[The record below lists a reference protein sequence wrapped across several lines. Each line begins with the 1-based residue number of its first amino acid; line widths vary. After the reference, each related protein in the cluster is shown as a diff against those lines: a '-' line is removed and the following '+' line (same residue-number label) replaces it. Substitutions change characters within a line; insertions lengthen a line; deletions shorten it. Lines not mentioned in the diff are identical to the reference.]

1 MVIEGGT
8 KKMIALLMVTPR
20 FVGLV
25 IDRGG
30 CGLRS
35 WCVVRNVIDGHGIEI
50 CYELYSPIIIQV

>member
-1 MVIEGGT
+1 MVVEGGT